1 MVKFINK
8 IEVKELF
15 GYYNYMVERKNIDEE
30 LLLIIYGDNGCG
42 KTTLLE
48 LAFNLLSIV
57 NGNGQKTKIANIK
70 FKEFIVTFDGDIKV
84 MAIRGSS
91 SIGSYHFII
100 TEKDKIIEEMELLVD
115 SQCKVRFEDNSES
128 DIKFTRMLKYIEDM
142 NVSMHYLTDKRKLY
156 SDNHKNISK
165 RKEIPSRRLID
176 DDDYYYNEENIKDEL
191 LQSILTL
198 EGWIKKRVLE
208 SSRKG
213 EKNINT
219 IYSDL
224 IKRVINNTTKNITQV
239 DLEKLKH
246 KLIYIRDLNKDYS
259 KYGLSSKIET
269 KDIEN
274 TLNNLQEKEFMMIY
288 NILEPYIDGLE
299 SRLNSLKNIQNLIE
313 FLISNVN
320 KYFTNKELKY
330 DLSNGFSIFSDDTEE
345 KLLFTMLSSGER
357 QLLLLFSNIIT
368 SSDNPSI
375 FIIDEPEI
383 SLNIKWQ
390 RKLISTLIKL
400 SNNSKIQFILATH
413 SIELLTNYKSS
424 VNKLEHIII
433 ERKGKKLD
441 KLY

>member
-1 MVKFINK
+1 
-8 IEVKELF
+8 
-15 GYYNYMVERKNIDEE
+15 
-30 LLLIIYGDNGCG
+30 
-42 KTTLLE
+42 
-48 LAFNLLSIV
+48 
-57 NGNGQKTKIANIK
+57 
-70 FKEFIVTFDGDIKV
+70 
-84 MAIRGSS
+84 
-91 SIGSYHFII
+91 
-100 TEKDKIIEEMELLVD
+100 
-115 SQCKVRFEDNSES
+115 
-128 DIKFTRMLKYIEDM
+128 
-142 NVSMHYLTDKRKLY
+142 
-156 SDNHKNISK
+156 
-165 RKEIPSRRLID
+165 
-176 DDDYYYNEENIKDEL
+176 
-191 LQSILTL
+191 
-198 EGWIKKRVLE
+198 
-208 SSRKG
+208 
-213 EKNINT
+213 
-219 IYSDL
+219 
-224 IKRVINNTTKNITQV
+224 
-239 DLEKLKH
+239 
-246 KLIYIRDLNKDYS
+246 
-259 KYGLSSKIET
+259 
-269 KDIEN
+269 
-274 TLNNLQEKEFMMIY
+274 MIY